1 MLTGIG
7 RGSAGGSL
15 VAYLLGII
23 HLDPL
28 DFDLLFERFLNSGR
42 MGEWVERPLIEI
54 ECDNGKIIKLPE
66 GSIVKIKRG
75 DRQMNVYCHQLQN
88 GDDIVKY

>member
-23 HLDPL
+23 HIDPL
-28 DFDLLFERFLNSGR
+28 EFDLLFERFLNSGR
-42 MGEWVERPLIEI
+42 MGKFEDRPNYIFESEDGETIELA
-54 ECDNGKIIKLPE
+54 EGELARVLRDGKEIVLYCHEIKQGDEIIKT
-66 GSIVKIKRG
+66 
-75 DRQMNVYCHQLQN
+75 
-88 GDDIVKY
+88 